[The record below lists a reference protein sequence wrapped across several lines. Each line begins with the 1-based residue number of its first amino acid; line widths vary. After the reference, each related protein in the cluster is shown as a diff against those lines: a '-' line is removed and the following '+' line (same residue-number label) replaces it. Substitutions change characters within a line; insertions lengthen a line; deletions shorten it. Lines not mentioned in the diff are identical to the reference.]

1 MKMSADG
8 KSGDIFIYGDIER
21 YQFVKNDTTANSFKE
36 DLDALGNVE
45 VINLYIKL
53 TRRGSF

>member
-1 MKMSADG
+1 MSADG